1 MNEKIRIAVLGL
13 GAMGSRMAARW
24 LDAGYEVTVWNRTP
38 DKAASL
44 KDAGAKVAAT
54 PLEAARRA
62 DAVISMV
69 RDNDASRAVWL
80 DEETGALNGMDAN
93 TVAIESSTL
102 TPDWI
107 RDLAGEFARTGAKF
121 IEAPVLGT
129 RPQAEGGQ
137 LIYLIGGERD
147 DLEKSRNLF
156 EVTSGAI
163 HYIGPAG
170 AAAAMKLS
178 VNALYGTQVAIW
190 AEILAVLGKNG
201 IDAEVAV
208 DVLNTLPTTSPT
220 LQVAGKMMAAR
231 NYTPMFPIELVEK
244 DFGYASRLAKSAGL
258 ETPLLKA
265 VWAAYTA
272 AIEKGYGHDNI
283 IGIRQLYDQ

>member
-24 LDAGYEVTVWNRTP
+24 LDAGYEVTVWNRT
-38 DKAASL
+38 AERAGSL
-44 KDAGAKVAAT
+44 ESAGAKVAAT

-62 DAVISMV
+62 DAVVSMV

-80 DEETGALNGMDAN
+80 DSETGALKGLN
-93 TVAIESSTL
+93 TNSIAIESSTL

-107 RDLAGEFARTGAKF
+107 RDLAGEIARTGAKF

-137 LIYLIGGERD
+137 LIYLIGGMRD
-147 DLEKSRNLF
+147 DLEKARGLF
-156 EVTSGAI
+156 EITSGAI
-163 HYIGPAG
+163 HYIGPPG

-190 AEILAVLGKNG
+190 AEMLAVLGKNE
-201 IDAEVAV
+201 IDAESAV
-208 DVLNTLPTTSPT
+208 EVLNTLPVTSPSM
-220 LQVAGKMMAAR
+220 QMAGKMMAAR
-231 NYTPMFPIELVEK
+231 NYAPMFPIELVEK
-244 DFGYASRLAKSAGL
+244 DFGYARRLAESAGL
-258 ETPLLKA
+258 NTSVLEA
-265 VWAAYTA
+265 VRSAYTA
-272 AIEKGYGHDNI
+272 AMEKGHGEDNI
-283 IGIRQLYDQ
+283 VGIRQLYD